1 VGLVA
6 LIVLVSIWTPLQ
18 YPRVAE
24 RWFSWPNMLYL
35 SPVPLI
41 TGVLVVLC
49 WRGIRRGHPTL
60 AFYSAVSLFV
70 VAFIGLMISMYP
82 YLVPTSL
89 TLWDAAA
96 APESQA
102 FLLIGTAVLIPV
114 VLGYTVFVYHTF
126 RGKIREGEGYHH

>member
-1 VGLVA
+1 
-6 LIVLVSIWTPLQ
+6 
-18 YPRVAE
+18 
-24 RWFSWPNMLYL
+24 MLYL

-41 TGVLVVLC
+41 TGVLVLLC

-82 YLVPTSL
+82 YLVPTSI

-96 APESQA
+96 APESQR

-126 RGKIREGEGYHH
+126 RGKIREGEGYH